1 MRRKIS
7 AGILLGITSL
17 TLAGCTSPMK
27 AVTNAIE
34 STLKGCV
41 SSVISCALKILLV
54 VAAIALLF
62 IICKVLFKNRKAISN
77 MLHNRK
83 ARRVQEQNTV
93 IQDEQDT
100 SSMYTIKKVNSNNDR
115 MDSF

>member
-1 MRRKIS
+1 MGNLINL
-7 AGILLGITSL
+7 ACLHFMLLF
-17 TLAGCTSPMK
+17 PNPFK
-27 AVTNAIE
+27 VVTDAIA

-41 SSVISCALKILLV
+41 SSVVGCALKILLV

-77 MLHNRK
+77 MLRNRK
-83 ARRVQEQNTV
+83 ARKVREQNTI
-93 IQDEQDT
+93 IQGEQEA
-100 SSMYTIKKVNSNNDR
+100 SSLYTIKKINSNNDK